1 MFIHPISGAP
11 YIIHQTADHM
21 WGSTGCHVTPACLHS
36 GYRQWVSSDLWSS
49 HRQRQSLIAGFSPH
63 TFSHCL
69 SSWPHDALDH
79 AWGVQNLQLKAS
91 DCKLLCSFFDCF
103 NSLLHILRRWC
114 VCIGRRGMVN
124 LPWQWYYQL
133 WGFTCNGCCCCYIEL
148 VFMDCDLN
156 MHMAFNST
164 IGSKPSRRAAAR
176 LWPIS

>member
-1 MFIHPISGAP
+1 
-11 YIIHQTADHM
+11 M

-49 HRQRQSLIAGFSPH
+49 HRQRQTLIAGFSPH

-103 NSLLHILRRWC
+103 NSLLHILRRYRKKRY
-114 VCIGRRGMVN
+114 GEPSLTMV
-124 LPWQWYYQL
+124 LSVMGFHLQWLLLLLHWTGLHGLWLEHAYGIQL
-133 WGFTCNGCCCCYIEL
+133 DNWIQAFKEGCCQA
-148 VFMDCDLN
+148 
-156 MHMAFNST
+156 MAHLLKSHQM
-164 IGSKPSRRAAAR
+164 
-176 LWPIS
+176 